1 MIYLIIGSDNL
12 ITFHKCDNWKKI
24 LKLSKVLVF
33 LRRGYDKKAKK
44 MVLTRYNNNKNI
56 IFIKSKKI
64 DISSSSIRKKI
75 FKINGSKKN

>member
-1 MIYLIIGSDNL
+1 
-12 ITFHKCDNWKKI
+12 
-24 LKLSKVLVF
+24 
-33 LRRGYDKKAKK
+33 